1 LQTRQVL
8 ALVTVA
14 AIIALAFGVSIGYS
28 RSSSK
33 VSTSLEIQTSVSTF
47 TQLSTTVA
55 PTAVIVSG
63 QTYQVITATEKPVL
77 VAQYTPACS
86 TINGQVT
93 TVYSEVALAEST
105 TVTLIFPSLLSPGWG
120 EFLVTV
126 TTNNTNTFSS
136 QIENT
141 TISC

>member
-1 LQTRQVL
+1 LQTRQIIASAAV
-8 ALVTVA
+8 V
-14 AIIALAFGVSIGYS
+14 AIIALALGISIGYAL
-28 RSSSK
+28 SSSK
-33 VSTSLEIQTSVSTF
+33 TTITQIQTTSTTF
-47 TQLSTTVA
+47 TQVSTIS
-55 PTAVIVSG
+55 PSISSGSG
-63 QTYQVITATEKPVL
+63 QTFNIVTATEKPVL
-77 VAQYTPACS
+77 VAQYTPACATVS
-86 TINGQVT
+86 GHVT
-93 TVYSEVALAEST
+93 TVYSEVPLAEST